1 MAVETAEIEMTGLVV
16 VKTEVGLKETIAR
29 NLILG
34 DALRTRVG
42 SKAEIE
48 EVAEVVEED
57 SETITKEEEVE
68 EGSVKIEVR

>member
-1 MAVETAEIEMTGLVV
+1 M
-16 VKTEVGLKETIAR
+16 GLKETIAR